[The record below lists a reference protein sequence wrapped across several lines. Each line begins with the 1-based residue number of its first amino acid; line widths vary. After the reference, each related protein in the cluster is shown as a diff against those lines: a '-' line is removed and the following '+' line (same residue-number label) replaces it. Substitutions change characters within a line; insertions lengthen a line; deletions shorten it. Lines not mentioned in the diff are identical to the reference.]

1 MIWADWVIIA
11 ILVVSSLI
19 SLKRGFVK
27 EALSLV
33 NWVVAFFVAIAFR
46 DVLAT
51 LLQDY
56 IPAASLRDMIAF
68 AGLFAATLIVGAMV
82 SNVIAE
88 LVRMTGLSGTDKTI
102 GMLFGL
108 IRGFIVIMVV
118 VLVVPNF
125 VPIDKDDW
133 WKESMLIP
141 ELLELESWCREISK
155 DIANLFA
162 KLFDKTK
169 AL

>member
-1 MIWADWVIIA
+1 MIWADWVIVA

-46 DVLAT
+46 DVLAS

-82 SNVIAE
+82 SNLIAE
-88 LVRMTGLSGTDKTI
+88 FVRMTGLSGTDKTI

-108 IRGFIVIMVV
+108 IRGFVVIMVV

-133 WKESMLIP
+133 WKESVLIP
-141 ELLELESWCREISK
+141 ELLELESWCRDISK
-155 DIANLFA
+155 DIAKLFA
-162 KLFDKTK
+162 KLFDKSK